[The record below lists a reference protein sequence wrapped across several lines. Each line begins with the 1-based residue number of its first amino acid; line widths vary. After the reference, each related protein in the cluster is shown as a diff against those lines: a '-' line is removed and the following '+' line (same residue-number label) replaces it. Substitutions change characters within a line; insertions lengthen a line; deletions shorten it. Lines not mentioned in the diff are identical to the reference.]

1 MMVMKIIALLAFA
14 LLLSAPSHAEE
25 FFGLTPEDAQAM
37 IGQVKADQALQRLR
51 ELGHN
56 PSRLPSVG
64 KALGFTKT
72 LTSRQDCVFD
82 AVMAHLGLP
91 QVRPGTQWPDVLF
104 ASDVDAERYR
114 AAVKGQFPAMNPT
127 DVATIYLPDYD
138 VIYLADSSSAYSNGA
153 TIDDALAGQYA
164 RFIDYTQ
171 REIRDGARLDADAAE
186 ASAWYRAQYAGHS
199 SCSR

>member
-1 MMVMKIIALLAFA
+1 MKIIALLALA
-14 LLLSAPSHAEE
+14 LLVSIPSHAEE
-25 FFGLTPEDAQAM
+25 FFGLTSEDVQGM
-37 IGQVKADQALQRLR
+37 IGQVKADQKLQRLR

-72 LTSRQDCVFD
+72 LTSRQDCIID
-82 AVMAHLGLP
+82 AVLAHMGVSQTHP
-91 QVRPGTQWPDVLF
+91 DTEWPDVLF
-104 ASDVDAERYR
+104 ASDVDAARYR
-114 AAVKGQFPAMNPT
+114 SAVKGQFPTLNPT

-138 VIYLADSSSAYSNGA
+138 VIYLADSASAYSNGA

-171 REIRDGARLDADAAE
+171 RDVRDGARLDADAAE

-199 SCSR
+199 SCAR